1 MYREMY
7 RELCFYIKN
16 INSNL
21 DLFPDRL
28 QPNQEGQGILKG
40 DFKKFINE
48 YVWRFSQG
56 DNIVIQNNNIPLIQ
70 LETWR
75 MYHIVPL

>member
-1 MYREMY
+1 MY

-28 QPNQEGQGILKG
+28 HPNQEGNMEDVSFSSPLRNSNGTEIKHSLFWKIL
-40 DFKKFINE
+40 
-48 YVWRFSQG
+48 R
-56 DNIVIQNNNIPLIQ
+56 
-70 LETWR
+70 
-75 MYHIVPL
+75 

>member
-21 DLFPDRL
+21 DLFPDRYNL
-28 QPNQEGQGILKG
+28 IKKAKVFLKAILK
-40 DFKKFINE
+40 N
-48 YVWRFSQG
+48 
-56 DNIVIQNNNIPLIQ
+56 L
-70 LETWR
+70 
-75 MYHIVPL
+75 

>member
-40 DFKKFINE
+40 NFKKFIN
-48 YVWRFSQG
+48 
-56 DNIVIQNNNIPLIQ
+56 
-70 LETWR
+70 
-75 MYHIVPL
+75 